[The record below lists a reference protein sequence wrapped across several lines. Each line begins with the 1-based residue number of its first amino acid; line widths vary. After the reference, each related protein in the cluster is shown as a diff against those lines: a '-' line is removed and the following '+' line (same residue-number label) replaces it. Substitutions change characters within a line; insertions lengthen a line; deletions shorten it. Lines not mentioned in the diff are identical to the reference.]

1 MDDSQPTPDRVQEDW
16 WIAGLKLSSDDL
28 ERLLTGM
35 ELTDTLINAAQSILQ
50 RQFPGC
56 SGFQDV
62 TLVLCSR
69 FVQFLALQCKLY
81 TQVCFCVILSNKV
94 YNLFKLCYSNWAT
107 VATMYIYMYNYR
119 LTQYNHIK
127 FLVPPK

>member
-1 MDDSQPTPDRVQEDW
+1 MDDSQPTPKRVQEDW

-35 ELTDTLINAAQSILQ
+35 ELTDTIINAAQSILQ

-62 TLVLCSR
+62 TLGPLLSFCPVSGSA
-69 FVQFLALQCKLY
+69 VQILHTGK
-81 TQVCFCVILSNKV
+81 LSNKV
-94 YNLFKLCYSNWAT
+94 YIPFKLLT
-107 VATMYIYMYNYR
+107 VTVIGSACNSRTNVHSYKIGI
-119 LTQYNHIK
+119 T
-127 FLVPPK
+127 